1 VCVRERERER
11 ETDKETE
18 RERERE
24 REAFIS
30 RQGQSNFQKGL
41 ESEMRESLGS
51 QLLTS
56 AIILFTLV
64 ICIKL

>member
-1 VCVRERERER
+1 MSVCVRERE
-11 ETDKETE
+11 TDKE

-51 QLLTS
+51 QPLTS
-56 AIILFTLV
+56 AIILFTLA
-64 ICIKL
+64 IDIKL